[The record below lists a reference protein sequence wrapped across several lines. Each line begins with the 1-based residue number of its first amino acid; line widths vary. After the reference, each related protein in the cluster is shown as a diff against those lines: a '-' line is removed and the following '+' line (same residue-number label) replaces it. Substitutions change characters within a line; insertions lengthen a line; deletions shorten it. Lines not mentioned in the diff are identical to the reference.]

1 MAQIQ
6 NATVDLVFETLQM
19 TITDDAMPFAEV
31 SAQVKRQ
38 ARQINKEA
46 MMLSWYNG
54 RTGKGYPDYECGNQR
69 PFWEMYADSRG
80 SNLKI
85 VVNDGDYVFYYL
97 KL

>member
-1 MAQIQ
+1 MVQISDTTE
-6 NATVDLVFETLQM
+6 ALVTETLDM
-19 TITDDAMPFAEV
+19 TIADDTMSFADV
-31 SAQVKRQ
+31 SALVKQR
-38 ARQINKEA
+38 ARQINKDA

-69 PFWEMYADSRG
+69 PFWEMFADARG

-85 VVNDGDYVFYYL
+85 VVNDGCYVFYYL